1 MFDALNIPA
10 SALLAQRA
18 RMDTIAQNM
27 ANADNAGSAEKP
39 PFQRR
44 FVVFQPGQDGNS
56 EKPGVHVESI
66 QKDQSDY
73 RKVHEPGNPLADKEG
88 FVLYP
93 NVEPTIEMVNMMSAT
108 RAYEANVTMM
118 ESIKAMINS
127 SLRLL
132 A

>member
-27 ANADNAGSAEKP
+27 ANADNAGSVEKP

-44 FVVFQPGQDGNS
+44 FVVFQPGQQENPD
-56 EKPGVHVESI
+56 KPGVHVESI
-66 QKDQSDY
+66 QKDQSDF

-88 FVLYP
+88 YVLYP
-93 NVEPTIEMVNMMSAT
+93 NVEPTIEMVNMMTAT